1 MEATCAR
8 RNCQAVV
15 AEHRLFF
22 VDGYFCD
29 AQAAVPLTV
38 GTRLGRP
45 LAVGIEL
52 QPDSDEGL
60 TSADMQCGFCIGVT
74 WQRKLQYL

>member
-1 MEATCAR
+1 MGTPKKVPL
-8 RNCQAVV
+8 N
-15 AEHRLFF
+15 F
-22 VDGYFCD
+22 GKPPYFCD

-74 WQRKLQYL
+74 WQRKLQ